1 MIASLS
7 LILLCQLAG
16 EVIVRGLGLPMPGPV
31 VGLLFLLLLL
41 LARDR
46 FVALARGP
54 LQQDGVE
61 NASRGLLAH
70 LSLLFVPAG
79 VGVVQK
85 LDLVAEHGIAVA
97 AVLADLRGGDLAG
110 DGGDVSGRE
119 SLDVARTERAM
130 SANPFSLW
138 VYLSQSPLLWLTVTL
153 LVYATTDALSLK
165 THRHPLANPVLHLDL
180 DHRGVPDA
188 HGHIVHDLFRRRA
201 VRALPA
207 RAGDRGAGGAALRK
221 PQGGGGGDPADAGGP
236 RGGPVTAV
244 VSWCC

>member
-97 AVLADLRGGDLAG
+97 AVLAI
-110 DGGDVSGRE
+110 S
-119 SLDVARTERAM
+119 VA
-130 SANPFSLW
+130 
-138 VYLSQSPLLWLTVTL
+138 VTL
-153 LVYATTDALSLK
+153 LVTVATFLVASRLMS
-165 THRHPLANPVLHLDL
+165 
-180 DHRGVPDA
+180 RGRSAP
-188 HGHIVHDLFRRRA
+188 
-201 VRALPA
+201 
-207 RAGDRGAGGAALRK
+207 
-221 PQGGGGGDPADAGGP
+221 
-236 RGGPVTAV
+236 
-244 VSWCC
+244 